1 MIYLPLW
8 YATRH
13 TTDRETF
20 KAAKFVLSFNSSS
33 RFFKN
38 GGGGGILSTV
48 KKYIFRTRKIRL
60 NKNR

>member
-33 RFFKN
+33 RFLKN
-38 GGGGGILSTV
+38 GGGGGISLLKTGG
-48 KKYIFRTRKIRL
+48 ICI
-60 NKNR
+60 

>member
-1 MIYLPLW
+1 MIYLPLS
-8 YATRH
+8 YAARH

-20 KAAKFVLSFNSSS
+20 KAAKFVSSS

-48 KKYIFRTRKIRL
+48 KKYSEQEKSD
-60 NKNR
+60 